1 MKAELVSVWRDVE
14 VVGAALAERPDSS
27 GWNLVFQRSNSFTDS
42 DRKSGTDTY
51 SITNESG
58 VTVYGGVT
66 RWRVDGSNLNLALD
80 TETGSQLGLPADV
93 AIALGVE
100 AARIADLS
108 KTLADVLA

>member
-1 MKAELVSVWRDVE
+1 LKAELVSVWRDVE
-14 VVGAALAERPDSS
+14 VTGAALAERPDSS

-42 DRKSGTDTY
+42 DRRSGTATY
-51 SITNESG
+51 SITNEAG

-66 RWRVDGSNLNLALD
+66 SWKVDGSNLNLALGSD
-80 TETGSQLGLPADV
+80 AGSQLGLPADV

-108 KTLADVLA
+108 TTLADVLA